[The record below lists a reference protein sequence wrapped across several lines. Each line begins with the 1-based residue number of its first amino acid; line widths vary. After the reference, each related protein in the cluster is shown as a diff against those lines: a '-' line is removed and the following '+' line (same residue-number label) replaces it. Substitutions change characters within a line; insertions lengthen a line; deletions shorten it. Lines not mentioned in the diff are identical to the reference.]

1 MSKERERRSC
11 SKFVQGY
18 LDGLSHCLDMLDCDG
33 IDMAIEWIGEAGSSG
48 RVIFTCGNGGS
59 ASIASHFVA
68 DLVHGA
74 TRRSGIP
81 FRAICLSDN
90 MPTVTAVAND
100 EDYEHALVRP
110 LINWASQDDVLLA
123 ISGSGNS
130 RNVLLAVEH
139 AKEAGCRTIGLTSGK
154 RGQLRKMVDLPIE
167 VDSDHFGRLE
177 DSFMAICHIFAFAFG
192 DEG

>member
-1 MSKERERRSC
+1 M
-11 SKFVQGY
+11 
-18 LDGLSHCLDMLDCDG
+18 
-33 IDMAIEWIGEAGSSG
+33 
-48 RVIFTCGNGGS
+48 
-59 ASIASHFVA
+59 
-68 DLVHGA
+68 
-74 TRRSGIP
+74 
-81 FRAICLSDN
+81 
-90 MPTVTAVAND
+90 
-100 EDYEHALVRP
+100 
-110 LINWASQDDVLLA
+110 LLA

-154 RGQLRKMVDLPIE
+154 GGQLRKMVDLPIE